1 MSCTACQATK
11 IIPSCTDEL
20 VIGSVEDAST
30 DLYVYIKN
38 LTTGY
43 VHRQE
48 VMSNEYGLVTL
59 DLSLPDISFYNPNN
73 TYESWVTLQDAQ
85 IDDRLPVTIGDD
97 DYTCFALN
105 FEKVFDETGIAAT
118 YETHTLEADI

>member
-1 MSCTACQATK
+1 M
-11 IIPSCTDEL
+11 
-20 VIGSVEDAST
+20 IGSVEDAST